1 MGKLVPIAPLGGL
14 EPQIDR
20 VGGVVISEVTDR
32 ALASVSCRMGR
43 DAGFA
48 LAIEKLCGIA
58 APGPGKSA
66 AGATYTLYWTGPGQ
80 WFSEAPFASHEDIA
94 ARMKA
99 VLGAEASVTEQSDA
113 WARFRIEGGPVVA
126 MMQRLCGVD
135 SAAMAA
141 GDVTRSMI
149 EHLGSLV
156 IRTKTGFEILCP
168 RSGAG
173 SLHHALVGAA
183 KSVA

>member
-80 WFSEAPFASHEDIA
+80 WFSAAPFASHEDIA

-113 WARFRIEGGPVVA
+113 WARFRIECGPVVA
-126 MMQRLCGVD
+126 MMQRL
-135 SAAMAA
+135 
-141 GDVTRSMI
+141 
-149 EHLGSLV
+149 
-156 IRTKTGFEILCP
+156 
-168 RSGAG
+168 
-173 SLHHALVGAA
+173 
-183 KSVA
+183 

>member
-1 MGKLVPIAPLGGL
+1 
-14 EPQIDR
+14 
-20 VGGVVISEVTDR
+20 
-32 ALASVSCRMGR
+32 
-43 DAGFA
+43 
-48 LAIEKLCGIA
+48 
-58 APGPGKSA
+58 
-66 AGATYTLYWTGPGQ
+66 
-80 WFSEAPFASHEDIA
+80 
-94 ARMKA
+94 
-99 VLGAEASVTEQSDA
+99 
-113 WARFRIEGGPVVA
+113 
-126 MMQRLCGVD
+126 
-135 SAAMAA
+135 MAA